1 MAGNNHSVSVSELRD
16 LRAWRAFL
24 IEAHGVCRDL
34 ESLRF
39 TLGMPLDDALAAF
52 GLGASVW
59 ARERWSELRAALD
72 EPVDDPLAQPD
83 ELPAAA

>member
-39 TLGMPLDDALAAF
+39 LLGLPLDDALAAF
-52 GLGASVW
+52 GMGGSVW
-59 ARERWSELRAALD
+59 AHERWFEVRASLD
-72 EPVDDPLAQPD
+72 APVDDPLAHED